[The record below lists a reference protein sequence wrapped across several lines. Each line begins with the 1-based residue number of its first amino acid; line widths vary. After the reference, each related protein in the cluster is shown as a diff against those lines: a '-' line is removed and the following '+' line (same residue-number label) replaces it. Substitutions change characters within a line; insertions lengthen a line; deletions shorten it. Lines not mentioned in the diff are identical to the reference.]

1 MTISKEQWKQLEYE
15 LASGWVDVAFHYKGH
30 EVAIRR
36 ERKNETTTVLA
47 VYVDGCIKGNWFN
60 PIDKLPDD
68 APKVMWDV
76 WYHRSMAIYKPQQIA
91 ELEKIYGKRRARR
104 EIPKLHGRIE
114 WIEAYFP
121 KASILCRQF
130 KKLKG
135 LELVKAQCLSEPVL
149 S

>member
-1 MTISKEQWKQLEYE
+1 MAISKAQWQQVEDE
-15 LASGWVDVAFHYKGH
+15 LAGSWVNVAFRYQGV
-30 EVAIRR
+30 ELLIRR

-47 VYVDGCIKGNWFN
+47 VYVDGCIKGNWFK

-68 APKVMWDV
+68 APKVMLDV
-76 WYHRSMAIYKPQQIA
+76 WYHRSMAIYKPQEIA

-121 KASILCRQF
+121 KASVLCRQF
-130 KKLKG
+130 KKLEG
-135 LELVKAQCLSEPVL
+135 LELTKAQCLSEPVL